1 MTTTL
6 GRLFVRYHHDPSNVV
21 DQEIT
26 ALLRAV
32 DLAELPADA
41 VVIRRTLS
49 NIDPMGCSDNA
60 SAPWCWTVA
69 SRTPMRW
76 QSR

>member
-21 DQEIT
+21 AQEIL

-49 NIDPMGCSDNA
+49 NIDPMGCFDNA
-60 SAPWCWTVA
+60 SAPWC
-69 SRTPMRW
+69 
-76 QSR
+76 